1 MVNDN
6 SETFELPREKGYD
19 PERGKRIKHALIDAG
34 VSNSEVTSRLEVS
47 RTTLN
52 NWLAGAP
59 MNSANLYNLCALLN
73 AEVKFILEG
82 ISHFPNE
89 SRELHTKIDLMDEE
103 QRKQLSML
111 ADLLLSTKG
120 CVNISVNVD
129 IQDKKTD

>member
-6 SETFELPREKGYD
+6 CEAYELPREKGYD

-73 AEVKFILEG
+73 AEVKYILEG
-82 ISHFPNE
+82 VSHFSNE
-89 SRELHTKIDLMDEE
+89 SRELHAKIDLMGEE
-103 QRKQLSML
+103 QRKQLSVL
-111 ADLLLSTKG
+111 ADLLLSAKD
-120 CVNISVNVD
+120 CLNISVNVD
-129 IQDKKTD
+129 VQEKKSD